1 MAWQWQCF
9 LSFAVVAVSAAA
21 SLGAIIR
28 ANNKLRR
35 RRPPREDDAASAAA
49 PPPPWISC
57 WSLVPPSWLLA
68 FRATAA
74 VALAAVLAWDLRTYD
89 PSIMMYYT
97 EWTLLLEIAYFA
109 AATLCSAY
117 GCRMVYYYYPSRDRA
132 VDPDPE
138 SDDKRLLG
146 QSGGGDEAN
155 PNGDDAW
162 KGAGRLGL
170 QLMQI
175 GYQVSAGAVVLTDA
189 VFWGLIV
196 PFTLSAHFS
205 LNAVMAC
212 IHSLNLVFLLIET
225 ALNNLDFPWF
235 RMPYFVLWTCLY
247 VIIQWIAHVC
257 GMTCVRICAGGL
269 TLSSV
274 LNHPWHHCGT
284 APDQSVFLNEY
295 TFSTSLFLVTA
306 NLR

>member
-97 EWTLLLEIAYFA
+97 ECVPSNLSLESILVDIA
-109 AATLCSAY
+109 
-117 GCRMVYYYYPSRDRA
+117 RVQYYYNCS
-132 VDPDPE
+132 
-138 SDDKRLLG
+138 SDNILG
-146 QSGGGDEAN
+146 
-155 PNGDDAW
+155 
-162 KGAGRLGL
+162 
-170 QLMQI
+170 
-175 GYQVSAGAVVLTDA
+175 
-189 VFWGLIV
+189 
-196 PFTLSAHFS
+196 
-205 LNAVMAC
+205 
-212 IHSLNLVFLLIET
+212 
-225 ALNNLDFPWF
+225 
-235 RMPYFVLWTCLY
+235 
-247 VIIQWIAHVC
+247 
-257 GMTCVRICAGGL
+257 VRFAGG
-269 TLSSV
+269 
-274 LNHPWHHCGT
+274 HCC
-284 APDQSVFLNEY
+284 
-295 TFSTSLFLVTA
+295 
-306 NLR
+306 